1 MYCPNCFLLVNDKK
15 CPVCGSKNLRE
26 PVSDDYCFLVEKELI
41 WASALEDLLNDN
53 GIPFVTRNVLGAG
66 LAAKI
71 GPAMERKRFF
81 VPYAHYSTAK
91 ALEEDFFSG
100 EFEFEE

>member
-1 MYCPNCFLLVNDKK
+1 MYCPNCYLLVNDEK
-15 CPVCGSKNLRE
+15 CPVCGSQNLKE
-26 PVSDDYCFLVEKELI
+26 PASEDYCFLVEKELI
-41 WASALEDLLNDN
+41 WAAALEDLLRDN
-53 GIPFVTRNVLGAG
+53 GIPFVTRNALGAG

-81 VPYAHYSTAK
+81 VHYIHYSTAK